1 MVAWARLVQDQF
13 SEHYSMV
20 QEGIPE
26 FLLLTKELER
36 ADGISERES
45 VRLIMTQRM
54 VPHVEVYRQLK

>member
-1 MVAWARLVQDQF
+1 MAWARLVQDQF

-36 ADGISERES
+36 ADGISERECQADHDPKDGPTCRS
-45 VRLIMTQRM
+45 I
-54 VPHVEVYRQLK
+54 